1 MLPQLYARGRRKLL
15 VGLVSIGIVA
25 GLCSLVI
32 GWLIGQLAGGFS
44 AWLALW
50 VLVLVAGFFVAKFLE
65 RVLAEKLGQN
75 YVAELRRGLIAH
87 ALRDERGPSAG
98 ITIARSTNDLSSIR
112 NWIVQ
117 GLVPL
122 IAGLPLLVVSG
133 VGLFA
138 LHPLLAASLGLT
150 LGLEAVFLFG
160 LAGGTFAS
168 ARTLRRHRG
177 NLAARIADTVAA
189 RTAISAGGGVQREVA
204 RVQSS
209 AQKVVDASVHRARY
223 AAALRSSALAVPLLG
238 TALVVSVCQMLGLPG
253 SAVASALTLMGI
265 CAGSLGEWGKAV
277 EYRQNYKAGR
287 RIIAPLLAQEAQFS
301 RAGTPP
307 VSTRDAKEFMGQFSA
322 VRIQFPV
329 DDFGQFPVLRAQP
342 GERIHIVGAERQRTR
357 LLTAI
362 ATGSLGN
369 LGASHYGV
377 WVAEGRSEDLPAT
390 TRRKVIGAAL
400 ETMVPERGTLA
411 RALRYRHPSASME
424 KALDLATRCGLDL
437 EALPQREA
445 TRLRRGGEPLAPGQQ
460 AALLVARALLREPPV
475 LVLDQ
480 ILTRLPH
487 AGYQYVVQRVNNYP
501 GVVIFS
507 GALPGIEATS
517 LWCEAG
523 LPANHQP

>member
-1 MLPQLYARGRRKLL
+1 MMPKLFAAQRGRML
-15 VGLVSIGIVA
+15 VGPLGLGVGA
-25 GLCSLVI
+25 GLFSLAI

-44 AWLALW
+44 LWLALW
-50 VLVLVAGFFVAKFLE
+50 VLVLVAGFLVAKFLE

-75 YVAELRRGLIAH
+75 YVAELRRGLVTH
-87 ALRDERGPSAG
+87 ALLSERGPSTG

-112 NWIVQ
+112 NWIVF
-117 GLVPL
+117 GMVPL
-122 IAGLPLLVVSG
+122 MAGLPLVVASG

-150 LGLEAVFLFG
+150 LAREAVFLFG
-160 LAGGTFAS
+160 LAGGTFSS

-204 RVQSS
+204 RVQGS

-238 TALVVSVCQMLGLPG
+238 AALVVSVCQIVGLPG

-265 CAGSLGEWGKAV
+265 CAGSLC
-277 EYRQNYKAGR
+277 
-287 RIIAPLLAQEAQFS
+287 
-301 RAGTPP
+301 
-307 VSTRDAKEFMGQFSA
+307 
-322 VRIQFPV
+322 
-329 DDFGQFPVLRAQP
+329 
-342 GERIHIVGAERQRTR
+342 
-357 LLTAI
+357 
-362 ATGSLGN
+362 
-369 LGASHYGV
+369 ASHYGV
-377 WVAEGRSEDLPAT
+377 WVAEGRSEDLPPT
-390 TRRKVIGAAL
+390 TRRRVIGGAL
-400 ETMVPERGTLA
+400 ESMVPERGTLA
-411 RALRYRHPSASME
+411 RALRYRHPSASVE
-424 KALDLATRCGLDL
+424 KALDLAKKCGLDL

-445 TRLRRGGEPLAPGQQ
+445 TRLRRGGERLERGQQ

-480 ILTRLPH
+480 LLTRLPQ
-487 AGYQYVVQRVNNYP
+487 AGYQYVVQRVNTYP

-517 LWCEAG
+517 VWCEAG